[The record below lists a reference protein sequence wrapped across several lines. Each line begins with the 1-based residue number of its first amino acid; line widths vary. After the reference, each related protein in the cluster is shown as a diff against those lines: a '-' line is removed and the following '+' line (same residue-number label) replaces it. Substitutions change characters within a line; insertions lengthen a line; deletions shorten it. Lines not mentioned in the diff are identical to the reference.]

1 MNFENEN
8 FDSYSHSSDSDF
20 VSGKSENRLMFIDYD
35 TNGEWALGVMNS
47 TNKEVVQ
54 VITTHQNIHTLA
66 RFAINGLGVS
76 PDKLWLS
83 PCAATIALLS
93 EVTKV

>member
-8 FDSYSHSSDSDF
+8 FDSYSHSTDFMSDNY
-20 VSGKSENRLMFIDYD
+20 SENHLLFIDYD
-35 TNGEWALGVMNS
+35 TKGEWALGVMNS
-47 TNKEVVQ
+47 SNKKVIQ
-54 VITTHQNIHTLA
+54 VITIHENIHTLA
-66 RFAINGLGVS
+66 RYAINVLGVP